1 MNFENLSMEEISEKL
16 SYYSD
21 LFNSADEEEEFER
34 LFNIVNDLQKMYIRR
49 AQGGK

>member
-1 MNFENLSMEEISEKL
+1 MNFENLSIEELREEISH
-16 SYYSD
+16 YSD